1 LQVDNA
7 LKEKLPKFCY
17 TVVPSA
23 NPGSR
28 ICIVQRGESGCYC
41 TDLDGRALTLKDVE
55 QVVRKLN
62 EQLGITEA
70 QEIAMAS
77 GCMFGW
83 HVPAA
88 DPDEWRGKA

>member
-1 LQVDNA
+1 LDNVLQ
-7 LKEKLPKFCY
+7 EKLPKYCY

-28 ICIVQRGESGCYC
+28 ICIVQLGESGCYC
-41 TDLDGRALTLKDVE
+41 TDLDGQALTLKDVE

-77 GCMFGW
+77 GSMFGW

>member
-1 LQVDNA
+1 MPAIADLTAVD
-7 LKEKLPKFCY
+7 
-17 TVVPSA
+17 A

-28 ICIVQRGESGCYC
+28 ICIVQLGESGCYC
-41 TDLDGRALTLKDVE
+41 TDLDGQALTLKDVE